1 MKFSQNLNWV
11 EQTILIKKI
20 SVFDLVIGPGSSC
33 FEDPYYLVILI
44 FNNILFIFFSKK
56 WLCILKLNV
65 IISFLRPG
73 LGGVERFPVKKNM
86 PAFCE
91 FYALMSVTSCNN
103 FLMSGWIRIYYRK
116 LQENMTNM
124 RLIQD
129 LRRTE

>member
-1 MKFSQNLNWV
+1 MCSSRLYTIGILLFCCLVNGKQQN
-11 EQTILIKKI
+11 
-20 SVFDLVIGPGSSC
+20 
-33 FEDPYYLVILI
+33 
-44 FNNILFIFFSKK
+44 
-56 WLCILKLNV
+56 
-65 IISFLRPG
+65 
-73 LGGVERFPVKKNM
+73 GGVERFPVKKNM